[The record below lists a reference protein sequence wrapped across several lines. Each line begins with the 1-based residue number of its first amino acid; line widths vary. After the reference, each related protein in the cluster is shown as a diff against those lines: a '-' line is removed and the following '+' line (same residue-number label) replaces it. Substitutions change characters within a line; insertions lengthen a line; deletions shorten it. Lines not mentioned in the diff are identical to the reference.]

1 MDIRTEIRNRR
12 LFFDGGTGSVLQA
25 RGLAPGELPETWN
38 LTHPEEIISLH
49 AGYLEAGSDVINA
62 NTFGANRLKFPDN
75 LEEIITAAVQHA
87 KEARRR
93 TGREDAFITIDMG
106 PTGKLLEPMGD
117 LPFEKAVELYGE
129 VARLGEKAGAD
140 LALIETMSDSYE
152 TKAAVLGAKE
162 NASLPIFVTMVFDEH
177 GKMLTGGTPESMVCM
192 LEGLGVDA
200 LGVNCSLGP
209 KQMLPIVERI
219 LAVSSLPVI
228 ANPNAGLPR
237 SENGETFYDIDA
249 DQFAGYME
257 QLAVMGIAGAGG
269 CCGTGP
275 DHIRKTVERCR
286 AIPYKKTEPKNI
298 AVVSSFSRAVTI
310 GENPLLIG
318 ERINPSI
325 GKKMRASL
333 EKGELDT
340 LLAEGLRQEDSDAA
354 ILDVNVG
361 VPDIDEPAI
370 LTALVKKL
378 QAITPLPLC
387 LDTSDPDAMERAMR
401 AYNGKPLLNSVTGEK
416 EKMDRLFPL
425 VKKYGGVVIGLL
437 LDEDGIPKTADGR
450 VAVAKKIYETAA
462 SYGIDKKDIVLDPL
476 ALTISTGGQNG
487 LVTLETIRRIRE
499 ELDGNTVLGVSNVS
513 FGLPC
518 RDHLNAQFLSLAMQN
533 GLSLGIVNVL
543 DPNIRLAYHT
553 FLALTDRDPNCLNY
567 IELAQSLPQT
577 TGSQPAASTAAAPD
591 TRDGGTGKSD
601 SIKGMDMPLDACIER
616 GIEHL
621 AQEKTREML
630 AKGADP
636 MVLVNEE
643 LIPALDRVGKGFEDG
658 SLFLPQLLMS
668 AEAAKA
674 AFAVINAQMAHDPQ
688 EQKEKVILAT
698 VKGDIH
704 DIGKNIVKV
713 LLENYGYQVIDL
725 GKDVDP
731 QVIVDAALKDDIK
744 VVGLSALMT
753 TTVGSMED
761 TIRLLRERK
770 KDALVVVGGAVLNEE
785 YAGRI
790 GADQY
795 AKDAMATVHF
805 ADRVFAAIRS
815 GNQGQPPILTP
826 EEQK

>member
-1 MDIRTEIRNRR
+1 MNRKDIREEIRKRR
-12 LFFDGGTGSVLQA
+12 LYFDGGTGSILQA
-25 RGLAPGELPETWN
+25 RGLKPGELPETWN
-38 LTHPEEIISLH
+38 LTHPEEIVALH
-49 AGYLEAGSDVINA
+49 AGYLEAGSDIINA
-62 NTFGANRLKFPDN
+62 NTFGANRLKYPDN
-75 LEEIITAAVQHA
+75 LEEIITAAVGHA

-93 TGREDAFITIDMG
+93 TGREDAYITIDMG

-129 VARLGEKAGAD
+129 VARLGEQAGAD
-140 LALIETMSDSYE
+140 LVLIETMSDSYE

-162 NASLPIFVTMVFDEH
+162 NTTLPVFVTMVFDEH
-177 GKMLTGGTPESMVCM
+177 GKMLTGGTPESMVAM

-209 KQMLPIVERI
+209 KQMIPIIARL
-219 LAVSSLPVI
+219 LAVSSVPVV

-237 SENGETFYDIDA
+237 SENGVTSYDIDA
-249 DQFAGYME
+249 EQFSNYMR
-257 QLAVMGIAGAGG
+257 QIAALGIAGAGG

-275 DHIRKTVERCR
+275 DHIRMTIARCR
-286 AIPYKKTEPKNI
+286 DIPLKTPEKKDR
-298 AVVSSFSRAVTI
+298 AVISSFSRAVVI
-310 GENPLLIG
+310 GEKPLLIG

-333 EKGELDT
+333 EKGDLDV

-370 LTALVKKL
+370 LTGLVKKL
-378 QAITPLPLC
+378 QATCALPLC
-387 LDTSDPDAMERAMR
+387 LDTSDPAAMERAMR
-401 AYNGKPLLNSVTGEK
+401 IYNGKPLLNSVTGEQ

-437 LDEDGIPKTADGR
+437 LDENGIPETADGR
-450 VAVAKKIYETAA
+450 IAIAKKIYDTAA
-462 SYGIDKKDIVLDPL
+462 SYGIEKKDIVLDPL

-487 LVTLETIRRIRE
+487 LVTLETIRRIRD
-499 ELDGNTVLGVSNVS
+499 ELGGHSVLGVSNVS
-513 FGLPC
+513 FGLPS
-518 RDHLNAQFLSLAMQN
+518 RDYLNAQFLSLAMLN

-543 DPNIRLAYHT
+543 DRNIRLAYHT
-553 FLALTDRDPNCLNY
+553 FLALTDQDPNCLSY
-567 IELAQSLPQT
+567 IDLAQSLPQQVDGT
-577 TGSQPAASTAAAPD
+577 PQTGSMGKEASADTAA
-591 TRDGGTGKSD
+591 GNGSKSD
-601 SIKGMDMPLDACIER
+601 SAKKTNDLTLAACIER
-616 GIEHL
+616 GIEQM
-621 AQEKTREML
+621 AAEKTREAL
-630 AKGADP
+630 ADGTAP
-636 MVLVNEE
+636 MDLINEV
-643 LIPALDRVGKGFEDG
+643 LIPALDEVGKGFEDG
-658 SLFLPQLLMS
+658 SIFLPQLLMS

-674 AFAVINAQMAHDPQ
+674 AFAVVNETMADLPQ

-731 QVIVDAALKDDIK
+731 QVIVDAAIKDDIK

-761 TIRLLRERK
+761 TIRLLREQK
-770 KDALVVVGGAVLNEE
+770 EDALVVVGGAVLNEE

-805 ADRVFAAIRS
+805 ADKVFEAIRR
-815 GNQGQPPILTP
+815 
-826 EEQK
+826 

>member
-1 MDIRTEIRNRR
+1 MNRKDIREEIRRRR
-12 LFFDGGTGSVLQA
+12 LYFDGGTGSILQA
-25 RGLAPGELPETWN
+25 RGLKPGELPETWN
-38 LTHPEEIISLH
+38 LTHPEEIVALH
-49 AGYLEAGSDVINA
+49 AGYLEAGSDIINA
-62 NTFGANRLKFPDN
+62 NTFGANRLKYPDN
-75 LEEIITAAVQHA
+75 LEEIVTAAVEHA

-93 TGREDAFITIDMG
+93 TGREDAYITIDMG

-129 VARLGEKAGAD
+129 VARLGEQAGAD
-140 LALIETMSDSYE
+140 LVLIETMSDSYE

-162 NASLPIFVTMVFDEH
+162 NTTLPVFVTMVFDEH
-177 GKMLTGGTPESMVCM
+177 GKMLTGGTPESMVAM

-209 KQMLPIVERI
+209 KQMIPIIARL
-219 LAVSSLPVI
+219 LAVSSVPVV

-237 SENGETFYDIDA
+237 SENGVTSYDIDA
-249 DQFAGYME
+249 EQFSNYMR
-257 QLAVMGIAGAGG
+257 QIAALGIAGAGG

-275 DHIRKTVERCR
+275 DHIRMTIARCR
-286 AIPYKKTEPKNI
+286 DIPLKTPEKKDRTVI
-298 AVVSSFSRAVTI
+298 SSFSRAVVI
-310 GENPLLIG
+310 GEKPLLIG

-333 EKGELDT
+333 EKGDLDV

-370 LTALVKKL
+370 LTGLVKKL
-378 QAITPLPLC
+378 QATCALPLC
-387 LDTSDPDAMERAMR
+387 LDTSDPAAMERAMR
-401 AYNGKPLLNSVTGEK
+401 IYNGKPLLNSVTGEQ

-437 LDEDGIPKTADGR
+437 LDENGIPETADGR
-450 VAVAKKIYETAA
+450 IAIAKKIYDTAA
-462 SYGIDKKDIVLDPL
+462 SYGIEKKDIVLDPL

-487 LVTLETIRRIRE
+487 LVTLETIRRIRD
-499 ELDGNTVLGVSNVS
+499 ELGGHSVLGVSNVS
-513 FGLPC
+513 FGLPS
-518 RDHLNAQFLSLAMQN
+518 RDYLNAQFLSLAMLN

-543 DPNIRLAYHT
+543 DRNIRLAYHT
-553 FLALTDRDPNCLNY
+553 FLALTDQDPNCLSY
-567 IELAQSLPQT
+567 IDLAQSLPQQT
-577 TGSQPAASTAAAPD
+577 DSMPQTGSTGKEASANTAA
-591 TRDGGTGKSD
+591 GSGSKSD
-601 SIKGMDMPLDACIER
+601 SAKKTNDLTLAACIER
-616 GIEHL
+616 GIEQM
-621 AQEKTREML
+621 AAEKTREAL
-630 AKGADP
+630 ADGTAP
-636 MVLVNEE
+636 MDLINEV
-643 LIPALDRVGKGFEDG
+643 LIPALDEVGKGFEDG
-658 SLFLPQLLMS
+658 SIFLPQLLMS

-674 AFAVINAQMAHDPQ
+674 AFAVVNETMADLPQ

-731 QVIVDAALKDDIK
+731 QVIVDAAIKDDIK

-761 TIRLLRERK
+761 TIRLLREQK
-770 KDALVVVGGAVLNEE
+770 EDALVVVGGAVLNEE

-805 ADRVFAAIRS
+805 ADKVFEAIRR
-815 GNQGQPPILTP
+815 
-826 EEQK
+826 

>member
-1 MDIRTEIRNRR
+1 MDIREAIRKRR
-12 LFFDGGTGSVLQA
+12 LYFDGGTGSILQA
-25 RGLAPGELPETWN
+25 RGLKPGELPETWN
-38 LTHPEEIISLH
+38 LTHPEEIVALH
-49 AGYLEAGSDVINA
+49 EGYLEAGSDIINA
-62 NTFGANRLKFPDN
+62 NTFGANRLKYPDN
-75 LEEIITAAVQHA
+75 LEEIITAAVEHA

-93 TGREDAFITIDMG
+93 TGREDAYITIDMG

-129 VARLGEKAGAD
+129 VARLGEQAGAD
-140 LALIETMSDSYE
+140 LVLIETMSDSYE

-162 NASLPIFVTMVFDEH
+162 NTTLPIFVTMVFDEH
-177 GKMLTGGTPESMVCM
+177 GKMLTGGTPESMVAM

-209 KQMLPIVERI
+209 KQMIPIIERL
-219 LAVSSLPVI
+219 LAVSSVPVV

-237 SENGETFYDIDA
+237 SENGVTSYDIDA
-249 DQFAGYME
+249 EQFSNYMR
-257 QLAVMGIAGAGG
+257 QIAALGIAGAGG

-275 DHIRKTVERCR
+275 DHIRMTIERCKD
-286 AIPYKKTEPKNI
+286 IPLKAPEKKDL
-298 AVVSSFSRAVTI
+298 AVISSFSRAVVI
-310 GENPLLIG
+310 GDKPLLIG

-333 EKGELDT
+333 EKGELDV

-370 LTALVKKL
+370 LTGLVKKL
-378 QAITPLPLC
+378 QATCALPLC
-387 LDTSDPDAMERAMR
+387 LDTSDPAAMERAMR
-401 AYNGKPLLNSVTGEK
+401 IYNGKPLLNSVTGEQ

-425 VKKYGGVVIGLL
+425 VKKYGGVLIGLL
-437 LDEDGIPKTADGR
+437 LDENGIPETADGR
-450 VAVAKKIYETAA
+450 IAIAKKIYDTAA
-462 SYGIDKKDIVLDPL
+462 SYGIEKKDIVLDPL
-476 ALTISTGGQNG
+476 ALTISTGGRNG
-487 LVTLETIRRIRE
+487 LVTLETIRRIRD
-499 ELDGNTVLGVSNVS
+499 ELGGHTVLGVSNVS

-518 RDHLNAQFLSLAMQN
+518 RDYLNAQFLSLAMLN

-543 DPNIRLAYHT
+543 DRNIRLAYHT
-553 FLALTDRDPNCLNY
+553 FLALTDRDPNCLTY
-567 IELAQSLPQT
+567 IGLAQSLPQQT
-577 TGSQPAASTAAAPD
+577 DGTPQA
-591 TRDGGTGKSD
+591 GGTAKRSASGSSKPGDSAKSTSD
-601 SIKGMDMPLDACIER
+601 LTLAACIER
-616 GIEHL
+616 GIEQM
-621 AQEKTREML
+621 AAEKTREAL
-630 AKGADP
+630 ADGTAP
-636 MVLVNEE
+636 MDLINDV
-643 LIPALDRVGKGFEDG
+643 LIPALDEVGKGFEDG
-658 SLFLPQLLMS
+658 SIFLPQLLMS

-674 AFAVINAQMAHDPQ
+674 AFAVVNRSMADLPQ

-731 QVIVDAALKDDIK
+731 QVIVDAAIRDDIK

-761 TIRLLRERK
+761 TIRLLREQK

-795 AKDAMATVHF
+795 ARDAMATVHF
-805 ADRVFAAIRS
+805 ADRVFDAIRT

-826 EEQK
+826 DEQK

>member
-1 MDIRTEIRNRR
+1 MDIREAIRKRR
-12 LFFDGGTGSVLQA
+12 LYFDGGTGSILQA
-25 RGLAPGELPETWN
+25 RGLKPGELPETWN
-38 LTHPEEIISLH
+38 LTHPEEIVALH
-49 AGYLEAGSDVINA
+49 EGYLEAGSDIINA
-62 NTFGANRLKFPDN
+62 NTFGANRLKYPDN
-75 LEEIITAAVQHA
+75 LEEIITAAVEHA

-93 TGREDAFITIDMG
+93 TGREDAYITIDMG

-129 VARLGEKAGAD
+129 VARLGEQAGAD
-140 LALIETMSDSYE
+140 LVLIETMSDSYE

-162 NASLPIFVTMVFDEH
+162 NTTLPIFVTMVFDEH
-177 GKMLTGGTPESMVCM
+177 GKMLTGGTPESMVAM

-209 KQMLPIVERI
+209 KQMIPIIERL
-219 LAVSSLPVI
+219 LAVSSVPVV

-237 SENGETFYDIDA
+237 SENGVTSYDIDA
-249 DQFAGYME
+249 EQFSNYMR
-257 QLAVMGIAGAGG
+257 QIAALGIAGAGG

-275 DHIRKTVERCR
+275 DHIRMTIERCKD
-286 AIPYKKTEPKNI
+286 IPLKAPEKKDL
-298 AVVSSFSRAVTI
+298 AVISSFSRAVVI
-310 GENPLLIG
+310 GDKPLLIG

-333 EKGELDT
+333 EKGELDV

-370 LTALVKKL
+370 LTGLVKKL
-378 QAITPLPLC
+378 QATCALPLC
-387 LDTSDPDAMERAMR
+387 LDTSDPAAMERAMR
-401 AYNGKPLLNSVTGEK
+401 IYNGKPLLNSVTGEQ

-437 LDEDGIPKTADGR
+437 LDENGIPETADGR
-450 VAVAKKIYETAA
+450 IAIAKKIYDTAA
-462 SYGIDKKDIVLDPL
+462 SYGIEKKDIVLDPL
-476 ALTISTGGQNG
+476 ALTISTGGRNG
-487 LVTLETIRRIRE
+487 LVTLETIRRIRD
-499 ELDGNTVLGVSNVS
+499 ELGGHTVLGVSNVS

-518 RDHLNAQFLSLAMQN
+518 RDYLNAQFLSLAMLN

-543 DPNIRLAYHT
+543 DRNIRLAYHT
-553 FLALTDRDPNCLNY
+553 FLALTDRDPNCLTY
-567 IELAQSLPQT
+567 IGLAQSLPQQT
-577 TGSQPAASTAAAPD
+577 DGTPQA
-591 TRDGGTGKSD
+591 GGTAKRSASGSSKPGDSAKSTSD
-601 SIKGMDMPLDACIER
+601 LTLAACIER
-616 GIEHL
+616 GIEQM
-621 AQEKTREML
+621 AAEKTREAL
-630 AKGADP
+630 ADGTAP
-636 MVLVNEE
+636 MDLINDV
-643 LIPALDRVGKGFEDG
+643 LIPALDEVGKGFEDG
-658 SLFLPQLLMS
+658 SIFLPQLLMS

-674 AFAVINAQMAHDPQ
+674 AFAVVNRSMADLPQ

-731 QVIVDAALKDDIK
+731 QVIVDAAIRDDIK

-753 TTVGSMED
+753 TTLKGMEE
-761 TIRLLRERK
+761 TIKLLRENHPCK
-770 KDALVVVGGAVLNEE
+770 IMVGGAVLNEE

-795 AKDAMATVHF
+795 ARDAMATVHF
-805 ADRVFAAIRS
+805 ADRVFDAIRT

-826 EEQK
+826 DEQK

>member
-1 MDIRTEIRNRR
+1 MDIRTEIRKRR
-12 LFFDGGTGSVLQA
+12 LYFDGGTGSILQA
-25 RGLAPGELPETWN
+25 RGLKPGELPETWN
-38 LTHPEEIISLH
+38 LSHPEEIVALH

-62 NTFGANRLKFPDN
+62 NTFGANRLKYPDN
-75 LEEIITAAVQHA
+75 LEEIVTAAVQHA

-93 TGREDAFITIDMG
+93 MGREDAFITIDMG

-117 LPFEKAVELYGE
+117 LPFEEAVSVYGE
-129 VARLGEKAGAD
+129 VARLGQQAGAD
-140 LALIETMSDSYE
+140 LVLIETMSDSYE

-162 NASLPIFVTMVFDEH
+162 NTDLPVFVTMVFDEH
-177 GKMLTGGTPESMVCM
+177 GKMLTGGTPESMVAM

-209 KQMLPIVERI
+209 KQMIPVVTRLV
-219 LAVSSLPVI
+219 AASSLPVI

-237 SENGETFYDIDA
+237 SENGVTSYDIDA
-249 DQFAGYME
+249 DQFAGYMK
-257 QLAVMGIAGAGG
+257 QLAALGIAGAGG

-275 DHIRKTVERCR
+275 EHIRKTIEVCKEIPFKAPLRKERT
-286 AIPYKKTEPKNI
+286 I
-298 AVVSSFSRAVTI
+298 VSSFSRAVVI
-310 GENPLLIG
+310 GEKPLLIG

-340 LLAEGLRQEDSDAA
+340 LLAEGLRQEDTDAA

-370 LTALVKKL
+370 LAGLVARL
-378 QAITPLPLC
+378 QATTALPLC
-387 LDTSDPDAMERAMR
+387 LDTSDADAMERGMR
-401 AYNGKPLLNSVTGEK
+401 IYNGKPLLNSVTGEQ
-416 EKMDRLFPL
+416 EKMEKLFPL
-425 VKKYGGVVIGLL
+425 VKEYGGVIIGLL
-437 LDEDGIPKTADGR
+437 LDENGIPDTADGR
-450 VAVAKKIYETAA
+450 IAIAKKIYDTAA

-476 ALTISTGGQNG
+476 ALTISTGGRNG
-487 LVTLETIRRIRE
+487 LVTLETIRRIRD
-499 ELDGNTVLGVSNVS
+499 ELGGRSVLGVSNVS

-543 DPNIRLAYHT
+543 DPHIRLAYHT
-553 FLALTDRDPNCLNY
+553 YLALTNQDPNCLDY
-567 IELAQSLPQT
+567 IALAESLPAPVAAASADT
-577 TGSQPAASTAAAPD
+577 TGAAGTKPAAETTPGPASKAATPGD
-591 TRDGGTGKSD
+591 LT
-601 SIKGMDMPLDACIER
+601 LYACIVR
-616 GIEHL
+616 GIEKL
-621 AQEKTREML
+621 AAEKTKEAL
-630 AKGADP
+630 DEGVPP
-636 MVLVNEE
+636 MTVVNDI
-643 LIPALDRVGKGFEDG
+643 LIPALDEVGKGFEDG
-658 SLFLPQLLMS
+658 SLFLPQLLMG

-674 AFAVINAQMAHDPQ
+674 AFAVINESMQDLVQ
-688 EQKEKVILAT
+688 EQKEKVLLAT

-761 TIRLLRERK
+761 TIRLLREQK

-805 ADRVFAAIRS
+805 ADQVFESIRR
-815 GNQGQPPILTP
+815 
-826 EEQK
+826 

>member
-1 MDIRTEIRNRR
+1 MNRKDIREEIRRRR
-12 LFFDGGTGSVLQA
+12 LYFDGGTGSILQA
-25 RGLAPGELPETWN
+25 RGLKPGELPETWN
-38 LTHPEEIISLH
+38 LTHPEEIVALH
-49 AGYLEAGSDVINA
+49 AGYLEAGSDIINA
-62 NTFGANRLKFPDN
+62 NTFGANRLKYPDN
-75 LEEIITAAVQHA
+75 LEEIVTAAVEHA

-93 TGREDAFITIDMG
+93 TGREDAYITIDMG

-129 VARLGEKAGAD
+129 VARLGEQAGAD
-140 LALIETMSDSYE
+140 LVLIETMSDSYE

-162 NASLPIFVTMVFDEH
+162 NTTLPVFVTMVFDEH
-177 GKMLTGGTPESMVCM
+177 GKMLTGGTPESMVAM

-209 KQMLPIVERI
+209 KQMIPIIARL
-219 LAVSSLPVI
+219 LAVSSVPVV

-237 SENGETFYDIDA
+237 SENGVTSYDIDA
-249 DQFAGYME
+249 EQFSNYMR
-257 QLAVMGIAGAGG
+257 QIAALGIAGAGG

-275 DHIRKTVERCR
+275 DHIRMTIARCR
-286 AIPYKKTEPKNI
+286 DIPLKTPEKKDR
-298 AVVSSFSRAVTI
+298 AVISSFSRAVVI
-310 GENPLLIG
+310 GEKPLLIG

-333 EKGELDT
+333 EKGDLDV

-370 LTALVKKL
+370 LTGLVKKL
-378 QAITPLPLC
+378 QATCALPLC
-387 LDTSDPDAMERAMR
+387 LDTSDPAAMERAMR
-401 AYNGKPLLNSVTGEK
+401 IYNGKPLLNSVTGEQ

-437 LDEDGIPKTADGR
+437 LDENGIPETADGR
-450 VAVAKKIYETAA
+450 IAIAKKIYDTAA
-462 SYGIDKKDIVLDPL
+462 SYGIEKKDIVLDPL

-487 LVTLETIRRIRE
+487 LVTLETIRRIRD
-499 ELDGNTVLGVSNVS
+499 ELGGHSVLGVSNVS
-513 FGLPC
+513 FGLPS
-518 RDHLNAQFLSLAMQN
+518 RDYLNAQFLSLAMLN

-543 DPNIRLAYHT
+543 DRNIRLAYHT
-553 FLALTDRDPNCLNY
+553 FLALTDQDPNCLSY
-567 IELAQSLPQT
+567 IDLAQSLPQQVDGT
-577 TGSQPAASTAAAPD
+577 PQTGSTGKEASADTAA
-591 TRDGGTGKSD
+591 GSGSKSD
-601 SIKGMDMPLDACIER
+601 SAKKTNDLTLAACIER
-616 GIEHL
+616 GIEQM
-621 AQEKTREML
+621 AAEKTREAL
-630 AKGADP
+630 ADGTAP
-636 MVLVNEE
+636 MDLINEV
-643 LIPALDRVGKGFEDG
+643 LIPALDEVGKGFEDG
-658 SLFLPQLLMS
+658 SIFLPQLLMS

-674 AFAVINAQMAHDPQ
+674 AFAVVNETMADLPQ

-731 QVIVDAALKDDIK
+731 QVIVDAAIKDDIK

-761 TIRLLRERK
+761 TIRLLREQK
-770 KDALVVVGGAVLNEE
+770 EDALVVVGGAVLNEE

-805 ADRVFAAIRS
+805 ADKVFEAIRR
-815 GNQGQPPILTP
+815 
-826 EEQK
+826 

>member
-1 MDIRTEIRNRR
+1 MNRKDIREEIRKRR
-12 LFFDGGTGSVLQA
+12 LYFDGGTGSILQA
-25 RGLAPGELPETWN
+25 RGLKPGELPETWN
-38 LTHPEEIISLH
+38 LTHPEEIVALH
-49 AGYLEAGSDVINA
+49 AGYLEAGSDIINA
-62 NTFGANRLKFPDN
+62 NTFGANRLKYPDN
-75 LEEIITAAVQHA
+75 LEEIVTAAVEHA

-93 TGREDAFITIDMG
+93 TGREDAYITIDMG

-129 VARLGEKAGAD
+129 VARLGEQAGAD
-140 LALIETMSDSYE
+140 LVLIETMSDSYE

-162 NASLPIFVTMVFDEH
+162 NTTLPVFVTMVFDEH
-177 GKMLTGGTPESMVCM
+177 GKMLTGGTPESMVAM

-209 KQMLPIVERI
+209 KQMIPIIARL
-219 LAVSSLPVI
+219 LAVSSVPVV

-237 SENGETFYDIDA
+237 SENGVTSYDIDA
-249 DQFAGYME
+249 EQFSNYMR
-257 QLAVMGIAGAGG
+257 QIAALGIAGAGG

-275 DHIRKTVERCR
+275 DHIRMTIARCR
-286 AIPYKKTEPKNI
+286 DIPLKTPEKKDR
-298 AVVSSFSRAVTI
+298 AVISSFSRAVVI
-310 GENPLLIG
+310 GEKPLLIG

-333 EKGELDT
+333 EKGDLDV

-370 LTALVKKL
+370 LTGLVKKL
-378 QAITPLPLC
+378 QATCALPLC
-387 LDTSDPDAMERAMR
+387 LDTSDPAAMERAMR
-401 AYNGKPLLNSVTGEK
+401 IYNGKPLLNSVTGEQ

-437 LDEDGIPKTADGR
+437 LDENGIPETADGR
-450 VAVAKKIYETAA
+450 IAIAKKIYDTAA
-462 SYGIDKKDIVLDPL
+462 SYGIEKKDIVLDPL

-487 LVTLETIRRIRE
+487 LVTLETIRRIRD
-499 ELDGNTVLGVSNVS
+499 ELGGHSVLGVSNVS
-513 FGLPC
+513 FGLPS
-518 RDHLNAQFLSLAMQN
+518 RDYLNAQFLSLAMLN

-543 DPNIRLAYHT
+543 DRNIRLAYHT
-553 FLALTDRDPNCLNY
+553 FLALTDQDPNCLSY
-567 IELAQSLPQT
+567 IDLAQSLPQQVDGT
-577 TGSQPAASTAAAPD
+577 PQTGSTGKEASADTAA
-591 TRDGGTGKSD
+591 GSGSKSD
-601 SIKGMDMPLDACIER
+601 SAKKTNDLTLAACIER
-616 GIEHL
+616 GIEQM
-621 AQEKTREML
+621 AAEKTREAL
-630 AKGADP
+630 ADGTAP
-636 MVLVNEE
+636 MDLINEV
-643 LIPALDRVGKGFEDG
+643 LIPALDEVGKGFEDG
-658 SLFLPQLLMS
+658 SIFLPQLLMS

-674 AFAVINAQMAHDPQ
+674 AFAVVNETMADLPQ

-731 QVIVDAALKDDIK
+731 QVIVDAAIKDDIK

-761 TIRLLRERK
+761 TIRLLREQK
-770 KDALVVVGGAVLNEE
+770 EDALVVVGGAVLNEE

-805 ADRVFAAIRS
+805 ADKVFEAIRR
-815 GNQGQPPILTP
+815 
-826 EEQK
+826 